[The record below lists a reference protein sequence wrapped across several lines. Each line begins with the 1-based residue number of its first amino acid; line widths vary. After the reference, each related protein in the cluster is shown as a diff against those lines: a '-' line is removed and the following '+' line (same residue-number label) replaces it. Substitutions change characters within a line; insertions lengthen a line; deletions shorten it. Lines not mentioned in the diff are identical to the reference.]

1 MSKDIS
7 VIDTIQSQKEKDIA
21 KRGQPALDPEGI
33 KVAEEKRYTIDIVDA
48 PTDPLR

>member
-7 VIDTIQSQKEKDIA
+7 VIDTIQNQKEKDIA
-21 KRGQPALDPEGI
+21 KRGQPVLDPEGI

-48 PTDPLR
+48 PIDPLR

>member
-1 MSKDIS
+1 MSRDINI
-7 VIDTIQSQKEKDIA
+7 IDTIQKQKEKDIA
-21 KRGQPALDPEGI
+21 QEGRPELDPEGE